1 MWFDRQLHV
10 QWYVVFVFC
19 GCLSIADRYL
29 CRIVDVITLNTASS
43 VPSGLSMDESDISW
57 PSDRKKYSQPD
68 GFASKKVSSSVTAAN
83 STVCTQNGL
92 NSACQLYTDSSTNEK
107 YLYYYP
113 DDANTQYLY
122 EAYPGIISPIDG
134 VNDKHFQV
142 WMRPA
147 ALPNFRKLY
156 GKIDG
161 DFKAGDRI
169 SFNIVANYEVASFDS
184 SKSIVISTIGEF
196 GGQNPYLGVAYIV
209 VGALSLLFG
218 FLFMAKQVLAPRP
231 YADVALLNW
240 D

>member
-1 MWFDRQLHV
+1 
-10 QWYVVFVFC
+10 
-19 GCLSIADRYL
+19 
-29 CRIVDVITLNTASS
+29 
-43 VPSGLSMDESDISW
+43 MDESDISW

-83 STVCTQNGL
+83 STVCAQNGL

-107 YLYYYP
+107 YLFYYP